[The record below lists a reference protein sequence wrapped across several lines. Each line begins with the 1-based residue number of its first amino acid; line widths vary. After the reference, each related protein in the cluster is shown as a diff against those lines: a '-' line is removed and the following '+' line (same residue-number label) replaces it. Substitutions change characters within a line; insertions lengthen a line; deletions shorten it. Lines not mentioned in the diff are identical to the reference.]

1 MWERAMVTVIRRA
14 QVPRT
19 RVATLNGAMASFDI
33 VTLDLRRKTN
43 WT

>member
-19 RVATLNGAMASFDI
+19 QVATPNGALARFDI

-43 WT
+43 WA